1 MNFSGCLLMVIWAF
15 LQQLPTRFPRW
26 EQHFDSLL
34 SHSPLLDLR
43 RKIHTLRMSQSARPT
58 ALSSLSICTRG
69 SPSIMQIPVRSAR
82 CVASTRIDER
92 KVLRGTTRAV
102 LVRKAPPDVTSTD
115 RARVFIMTILSHGDD
130 IVVLSRLGKKTAS
143 WRGQTWGLEAA
154 EPKKSSVKWPLL
166 KIHAKIMAL

>member
-82 CVASTRIDER
+82 CVASTRVDER

-130 IVVLSRLGKKTAS
+130 MLLFSRLGEARPPGGVKLGG
-143 WRGQTWGLEAA
+143 WRLRA
-154 EPKKSSVKWPLL
+154 
-166 KIHAKIMAL
+166 